1 MLLKIRIRT
10 ILLSIFQNA
19 GYTLDNPL
27 ANYIYYDG
35 LNMWLDLV
43 KKHPGSTEEKSIF
56 IIENVVD
63 GNSVEKTQAVIESG
77 ESYKPVDLVDSELKE
92 KIDSIADE
100 DSQRMIMG
108 AAIAYKSM

>member
-1 MLLKIRIRT
+1 MFLKIKIRT

-19 GYTLDNPL
+19 GYTLDIPL

-35 LNMWLDLV
+35 LNMWIDLV

-77 ESYKPVDLVDSELKE
+77 ESYKSSDLVDNILKE
-92 KIDSIADE
+92 KIDSISDE
-100 DSQRMIMG
+100 DSRRMIIG